1 VRVVSVTD
9 NGEEGDFETSPTQE
23 ITIIGKS
30 APPSDVTS
38 FLVNQNRDMLYLGW
52 TAISDVD
59 VWGYEIRRGIDW
71 ESGELITFQQGT
83 SYLTTD
89 VKRGVEQSYWIKAMD
104 TSGNYSENAKEA
116 IVTISTIPFRNI
128 IAEYEEH
135 PDWLGTLNN
144 LEIDSETLVI
154 SDGFLLGTYETPVRD
169 IGYVATV
176 YIGIDVIASLS
187 TGRRFNSDGTSRF
200 DDSVSYRFTG
210 QETLRAASFRIK
222 TSEDNIVWS
231 DWVDYQ
237 AGDYYCRYFQIEMS
251 LERENLGD
259 YVTCSTL
266 AYFGDLPDV
275 DEHGSDEVAD
285 AGSGK
290 EVFFTKTY
298 HEEPSVHIEI
308 TTGAGVYAR
317 FESKSI
323 TGFLIKLYNAQGVE
337 QIGMFDWHSHGI

>member
-1 VRVVSVTD
+1 
-9 NGEEGDFETSPTQE
+9 
-23 ITIIGKS
+23 
-30 APPSDVTS
+30 
-38 FLVNQNRDMLYLGW
+38 MLYLGW

-116 IVTISTIPFRNI
+116 IVTVSTIPFRNI

-135 PDWLGTLNN
+135 PDWLGTLSN
-144 LEIDSETLVI
+144 LERDSETLII
-154 SDGFLLGTYETPVRD
+154 SDGQLSGSYETPVRD

-176 YIGIDVIASLS
+176 YIGVDVIASIS

-200 DDSVSYRFTG
+200 DDNVSFRFTG

-237 AGDYYCRYFQIEMS
+237 AGDYYCRYFQIEMT
-251 LERENLGD
+251 LTRENLGD

-275 DEHGSDEVAD
+275 DEHGSDEITVAD
-285 AGSGK
+285 DGK
-290 EVFFTKTY
+290 EIFFTKTY

-308 TTGAGVYAR
+308 TTGDGIYAR
-317 FESKSI
+317 FENKTI
-323 TGFLIKLYNAQGVE
+323 TGFEVKLYNAQGVA
-337 QIGMFDWHSHGI
+337 QAGMFDWHSHGI